1 MGTPLLDR
9 NWPRKHPC
17 WKSDSHP
24 LTSHGPCPPWI
35 IAGQPLDLLEHSM
48 KTALIVG
55 HPDLRTSRINAA
67 LVEES
72 RSIEDVHTRVLSDLY
87 GADSLDIQAEQDA
100 IAGADHI
107 VLQYPTFW
115 YAMPSILKRWLD
127 EVLTRGWAYG
137 TGTPGALAGKT
148 LRIVT
153 TTGGAFEGYGTDG
166 LHGWEYEAML
176 VPLKATARR
185 LGMVWQ
191 EPLVIHGVRELDDAG
206 MRRIRSSFHELLTE
220 TPEEH
225 QPVENLSPFE
235 PANS

>member
-1 MGTPLLDR
+1 
-9 NWPRKHPC
+9 
-17 WKSDSHP
+17 
-24 LTSHGPCPPWI
+24 
-35 IAGQPLDLLEHSM
+35 M
-48 KTALIVG
+48 KTLLIVG

-72 RSIEDVHTRVLSDLY
+72 RSIGDVHTRVLSDLY
-87 GADSLDIQAEQDA
+87 RADSIDVQAEQDA
-100 IAGADHI
+100 IAGAAHI

-137 TGTPGALAGKT
+137 TGAPGALAGKT

-153 TTGGAFEGYGTDG
+153 TTGGAFEGYGPDR

-185 LGMVWQ
+185 LGMDWQ

-206 MRRIRSSFHELLTE
+206 IRRIRSSFHELLTE
-220 TPEEH
+220 AREDHWPLA
-225 QPVENLSPFE
+225 NLSPFE

>member
-1 MGTPLLDR
+1 
-9 NWPRKHPC
+9 
-17 WKSDSHP
+17 
-24 LTSHGPCPPWI
+24 
-35 IAGQPLDLLEHSM
+35 M

-55 HPDLRTSRINAA
+55 HPDLRSSRINAA

-87 GADSLDIQAEQDA
+87 RADSLDIQAEQDA

-137 TGTPGALAGKT
+137 TGNPGALAGKT

-153 TTGGAFEGYGTDG
+153 TTGGAFEGYGPDG
-166 LHGWEYEAML
+166 PHGWEYEAML

-185 LGMVWQ
+185 LGMDWQ
-191 EPLVIHGVRELDDAG
+191 EPFVIHGVRELDDAG
-206 MRRIRSSFHELLTE
+206 IRRIRSSFHELLTE
-220 TPEEH
+220 TREDH
-225 QPVENLSPFE
+225 RPVENLSPFE

>member
-1 MGTPLLDR
+1 
-9 NWPRKHPC
+9 
-17 WKSDSHP
+17 
-24 LTSHGPCPPWI
+24 
-35 IAGQPLDLLEHSM
+35 M

-185 LGMVWQ
+185 LGMDWQ

-206 MRRIRSSFHELLTE
+206 IRRIRNSFHELLTE
-220 TPEEH
+220 TREEH

>member
-1 MGTPLLDR
+1 
-9 NWPRKHPC
+9 
-17 WKSDSHP
+17 
-24 LTSHGPCPPWI
+24 
-35 IAGQPLDLLEHSM
+35 M
-48 KTALIVG
+48 KTVLIVG
-55 HPDLRTSRINAA
+55 HPDLSSSRINAA

-87 GADSLDIQAEQDA
+87 RADSIDIQAEQDA
-100 IAGADHI
+100 IAGAAHI

-153 TTGGAFEGYGTDG
+153 TTGGAFEGYGPGG

-185 LGMVWQ
+185 LGMIWQ

-206 MRRIRSSFHELLTE
+206 IRRLRSSFHELLTE
-220 TPEEH
+220 AREEH
-225 QPVENLSPFE
+225 WPLENLSPLE